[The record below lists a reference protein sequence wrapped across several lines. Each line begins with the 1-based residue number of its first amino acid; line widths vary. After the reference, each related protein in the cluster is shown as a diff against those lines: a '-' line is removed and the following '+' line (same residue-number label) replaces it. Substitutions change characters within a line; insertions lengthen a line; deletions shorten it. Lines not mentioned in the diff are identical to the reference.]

1 MGSRNCARCFKSWY
15 LYQFAEF
22 HLFIYLHIQ
31 NVQRFLQDACICTV
45 VAPCCRLRSTPRVR
59 GYAWPGRELARP
71 GACIWDQHPRP
82 RMHNEVVELD
92 VVRRAVR
99 DDRSSPS
106 QFMRSRCWRSNEKA
120 RPDRAAASR
129 DGSAQELNSD

>member
-1 MGSRNCARCFKSWY
+1 MHGLEELC
-15 LYQFAEF
+15 Q
-22 HLFIYLHIQ
+22 
-31 NVQRFLQDACICTV
+31 VLQVV

-82 RMHNEVVELD
+82 RMHNE